1 MALARCAISRAL
13 FAMALSVLADS
24 LALGAQSTRRTCCS
38 VVWVHPARYRV
49 FVAVIRSRARRMPE
63 TLMRLRRKWS
73 RSWRPASSSP
83 TTPTGRTRAP
93 RSARLKTALAA
104 PPGYDS
110 VRRWRR
116 IRTGASRETREISP
130 ETNSSRT
137 KSPTT
142 PMIWREK
149 PATMSRRRV
158 RSTLASDVASD
169 LRGAP
174 EDDLAGR
181 KCLRC
186 LRVLLNQ
193 APCWLRVSLCAPLET
208 YHSDVWCGNWTRACV
223 FIITSAALVAQRPDA
238 QQLWRVRCARNHRR
252 CLFAWR

>member
-142 PMIWREK
+142 PMIWRGK
-149 PATMSRRRV
+149 LATISRRRA
-158 RSTLASDVASD
+158 RSTLASD
-169 LRGAP
+169 LRRAP
-174 EDDLAGR
+174 EDDWAALE
-181 KCLRC
+181 CLRC
-186 LRVLLNQ
+186 LRALVKQ
-193 APCWLRVSLCAPLET
+193 APGWLCVFVCAPARNV
-208 YHSDVWCGNWTRACV
+208 SQRR
-223 FIITSAALVAQRPDA
+223 LVRQLDA
-238 QQLWRVRCARNHRR
+238 RLRFYNYIGSFRCARSRR
-252 CLFAWR
+252 EAAVESTVRQKSSALSICMEMEQ